1 MHIKNKIR
9 FHKTLTKMAKKNK
22 TDCIS
27 VDKDVE
33 QLELHTLGKEML
45 ILYAL
50 CKVVW
55 QFLKKL
61 NTYHMSQLFHF

>member
-1 MHIKNKIR
+1 MDIKNKMR

-33 QLELHTLGKEML
+33 QLELPYTGEGNVN
-45 ILYAL
+45 II
-50 CKVVW
+50 CTV
-55 QFLKKL
+55 
-61 NTYHMSQLFHF
+61 

>member
-1 MHIKNKIR
+1 MHIKNKMR

-33 QLELHTLGKEML
+33 QPELPYTGEGNVNA
-45 ILYAL
+45 I
-50 CKVVW
+50 CSV
-55 QFLKKL
+55 
-61 NTYHMSQLFHF
+61 